1 MHHSKKIAIPGSGKL
16 RCISWNTDQGW
27 IACGGEGALLKVL
40 RLDGATQK
48 EVQKAAA
55 AAAAGG
61 SVALAQNQTLE
72 GHSSAVVCATWNSA
86 FNKLTT
92 SDEAGLIIV
101 WTLYNGMWYEEMINN
116 RNKGVVKDM
125 KWTPNGD
132 KICIAYDDGAVIVG
146 SVDGNRLWGK
156 ELSMQLSLL
165 EWSPDG
171 RFILFCNAAG
181 ECHTYDSNGNAVAK
195 VPLYCNEGYVGPC
208 KMVGVDWYDGS
219 RGFPEPSCPVLA
231 LCLDNGRMQ
240 LMRHDMDDNAV
251 CIDTGIKPR
260 AVKWNHNGSI
270 LAVSGH
276 QTTGEGVQLWLVQFY
291 SQAGEHLRSLR
302 VPGGGINGICWEGSG
317 LRLALAVDS
326 HIFFTSMRHSYLW
339 AYFADTLVYAF
350 TKPER
355 QEHCV
360 MFWGT
365 RSNERYAK
373 YVKRVTHV
381 SAAGDCCL
389 LATKGEAP
397 GEHILILC
405 NSIGSPVDSKIIEME
420 PKFVWLTDCYAIAA
434 SEEVVYVWQFRN
446 SFTRQLAAAGAAGG
460 AAGSGAAA
468 KLQREGRE
476 QMFHIDNPIDLQ
488 APEKF
493 KQQAS
498 QLGGSADPICALTA
512 HQHQLLVAR
521 SSGVVHGFGLPG
533 LAPEARYLLRCRP
546 ARLSLNCD
554 GSRLAV
560 IDFNGVLSF
569 MDLTAAGTGKM
580 RGEHLAH
587 ERKDV
592 WDLCWASDNSELL
605 ALMEKGRMYV
615 LRGSEPE
622 EPVNSSACLAGFS
635 DLQVH
640 AVFLDDI
647 MQQPDLPELDMV
659 ADYETRSLRVTRAL
673 LASGNEADAQAFVA
687 DNPHKRLWQLLAEHA
702 LQNLHLAV
710 AEKAFVHCADYQGVQ
725 LVKRLA
731 QLADKA
737 KQQAEVC
744 VYFKR
749 FDDAEDLYRR
759 MDRLDLAIGLRSRLG
774 DWFKVERLLK
784 ETGGDDA
791 ALVNAWNKI
800 GQYYSDRQKWAKA
813 AQYYTQARNTGML
826 VQCFYQLE
834 DFPGLVKL
842 TEVLTEGQPLLAD
855 IGAKLQSVGL
865 CADAVAAFLKAGDSK
880 AAIDCCVLLHQWDQA
895 LQLAQHH
902 NYPQAEGLLQQYA
915 GHLLEKH
922 KYLEAVELYRKA
934 QRHTEAAKLLVD
946 TAVKL
951 AQQRAQPLQIK
962 KLYVLAALEVE
973 AFKRKALAGAGGDGH
988 ARVGTAADG
997 ALRCAHALACP
1008 DAGLMTLEAASGG
1021 ELRGLDNAWRGA
1033 EAYHFW
1039 LLAHQQLYNGQADA
1053 ALRTA
1058 LRLRQYDD
1066 VLDPA
1071 DVYAF
1076 LALVGFYSNFYRTCS
1091 KAFVKLEALPSI
1103 PKERREAF
1111 ADLALSI
1118 FVAHPPADPHNLA
1131 EGRDRQ
1137 RTAAAAGGGK
1147 GQLDALLDD
1156 LVADKDQVCVASG
1169 KAVRDAPRQR
1179 CKTCRRAMITAELSG
1194 RRSCPLCHSQL
1205 PQEAGKGRGP
1215 KQARIIEGAAG
1226 QLAADAAR

>member
-1 MHHSKKIAIPGSGKL
+1 MFAYLSKKIAIPGGAKL

-48 EVQKAAA
+48 EQKAAA

-61 SVALAQNQTLE
+61 SNALAQNQTLE

-125 KWTPNGD
+125 KWTSSGE

-208 KMVGVDWYDGS
+208 KMVGMDWYDGS
-219 RGFPEPSCPVLA
+219 RGYPEPDCPVLA

-240 LMRHDMDDNAV
+240 LMRHDMDDNAI

-276 QTTGEGVQLWLVQFY
+276 QTTGDGAQLWLVQFY
-291 SQAGEHLRSLR
+291 NQAGEHLRTLR
-302 VPGGGINGICWEGSG
+302 VPGGGISGICWEGSG

-381 SAAGDCCL
+381 SAAGEFCL

-405 NSIGSPVDSKIIEME
+405 NAIGSPVDSKVIELE
-420 PKFVWLTDCYAIAA
+420 PKFVTLTECYAIAA

-460 AAGSGAAA
+460 AGGSGAAA

-476 QMFHIDNPIDLQ
+476 QMFHIDTPTNCL
-488 APEKF
+488 APEVF

-498 QLGGSADPICALTA
+498 QLSSSADPICAVTA

-533 LAPEARYLLRCRP
+533 LAPDAQYLLRCRP

-569 MDLTAAGTGKM
+569 MDMTAAGTGKM
-580 RGEHLAH
+580 RGEHLTH

-592 WDLCWASDNSELL
+592 WDLCWASDNPELL

-615 LRGSEPE
+615 LRSSDPE

-635 DLQVH
+635 DLQVR

-659 ADYETRSLRVTRAL
+659 ADYETRSLRDTRAL
-673 LASGNEADAQAFVA
+673 LASGNEADAQAFIA

-702 LQNLHLAV
+702 LEKLDLAV
-710 AEKAFVHCADYQGVQ
+710 AEKAFVHCGDYQGVQ

-731 QLADKA
+731 QLRDKA

-749 FDDAEDLYRR
+749 FDDAEDLYRQ

-774 DWFKVERLLK
+774 DWFKVERLVK
-784 ETGGDDA
+784 ETGGDDV
-791 ALVNAWNKI
+791 ALANAWNKI

-826 VQCFYQLE
+826 VHCFYQLE
-834 DFPGLVKL
+834 DFSGLVKL
-842 TEVLTEGQPLLAD
+842 TEVLTEEQPLLAD

-865 CADAVAAFLKAGDSK
+865 CADAVAAFLKAGDTK

-895 LQLAQHH
+895 LQLAQQY

-915 GHLLEKH
+915 GHLLEKK

-946 TAVKL
+946 TAAKL
-951 AQQRAQPLQIK
+951 AQQRAPPLQIK

-973 AFKRKALAGAGGDGH
+973 AFKRKALAGAGGDGP
-988 ARVGTAADG
+988 TAAATLLGTG
-997 ALRCAHALACP
+997 AGVTTAAAGPPGTTRGPAGRTAGTTVKPTQTAAAAQTL
-1008 DAGLMTLEAASGG
+1008 AGLMTLEAASGS
-1021 ELRGLDNAWRGA
+1021 ELKGLDNAWKGA

-1076 LALVGFYSNFYRTCS
+1076 LALVGFHSNFYGTCS

-1111 ADLALSI
+1111 ADLAMSI

-1131 EGRDRQ
+1131 EGRERQ
-1137 RTAAAAGGGK
+1137 RTAAAGGK
-1147 GQLDALLDD
+1147 GQFDVLLDD

-1169 KAVRDAPRQR
+1169 KAGSWS
-1179 CKTCRRAMITAELSG
+1179 TC
-1194 RRSCPLCHSQL
+1194 
-1205 PQEAGKGRGP
+1205 
-1215 KQARIIEGAAG
+1215 
-1226 QLAADAAR
+1226 